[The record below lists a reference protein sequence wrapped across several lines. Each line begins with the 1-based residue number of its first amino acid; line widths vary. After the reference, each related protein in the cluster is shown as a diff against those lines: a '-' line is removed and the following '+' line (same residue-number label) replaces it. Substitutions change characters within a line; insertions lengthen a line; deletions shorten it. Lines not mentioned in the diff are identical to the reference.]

1 MICFEMETDDR
12 DEKKGVVR
20 KLNRREGR
28 NRSGRRK
35 KEGREYVTW
44 SRG

>member
-1 MICFEMETDDR
+1 METDDG

-28 NRSGRRK
+28 NRTGLPDII
-35 KEGREYVTW
+35 
-44 SRG
+44 